1 MFINGDQWLIVV
13 LNWITL
19 WKSNMASWKV
29 HEQNGGWH
37 EDICGLCIF
46 SDIHYGWGI
55 DGSSSKSKST
65 VLQQSQKDKRVT
77 NPTKIANGTLSII
90 WRWIC
95 FFLPPHQLNPPIFLG
110 QCLSIPIWVQND
122 CVCFIL
128 NFACAQIHNV
138 FLVIIQ
144 RTKICHLYTNTC
156 CLVGLVGYIPSI
168 SPDCKWGTPIS
179 MNSLTISMN
188 SLIGKMMRNY

>member
-95 FFLPPHQLNPPIFLG
+95 FFYHRINWTHQYFWGNVLAFPSGCRMTVFVLFWILHVRRYTMYFLSSSKEQKSATCIPTHVAWLGWLGTYPPYLQTANGEPPF
-110 QCLSIPIWVQND
+110 QW
-122 CVCFIL
+122 IL
-128 NFACAQIHNV
+128 
-138 FLVIIQ
+138 
-144 RTKICHLYTNTC
+144 
-156 CLVGLVGYIPSI
+156 
-168 SPDCKWGTPIS
+168 
-179 MNSLTISMN
+179 
-188 SLIGKMMRNY
+188 